1 MRRFLRTA
9 LAPLALALLAGTA
22 HARSEKMLAY
32 EREPAWATSVRFL
45 RVDAK
50 LKLVEKDSE
59 AGYVIFE
66 YNEDKKTFRGSLELF
81 EVVHDGRKVVRFII
95 TIEDRP
101 QWVEIDLLTKLE
113 RKLRAELGSPA
124 PAPSPPKKD
133 APKQDAPKQD
143 EPKGDDKPNDGPP
156 ISDKP

>member
-1 MRRFLRTA
+1 MRRVL
-9 LAPLALALLAGTA
+9 LALALLTGTA
-22 HARSEKMLAY
+22 HARSEKLLAY
-32 EREPAWATSVRFL
+32 ERDPAWATSVRFL

-50 LKLVEKDSE
+50 LKVVEKDAE

-66 YNEDKKTFRGSLELF
+66 FTEDKKTFRGSLELF
-81 EVVHDGRKVVRFII
+81 EVTHDGRKQVRFIV

-101 QWVEIDLLTKLE
+101 QWVEIELLTKLE

-124 PAPSPPKKD
+124 PAPTPHEPPPKKD
-133 APKQDAPKQD
+133 EPKKDTPKD